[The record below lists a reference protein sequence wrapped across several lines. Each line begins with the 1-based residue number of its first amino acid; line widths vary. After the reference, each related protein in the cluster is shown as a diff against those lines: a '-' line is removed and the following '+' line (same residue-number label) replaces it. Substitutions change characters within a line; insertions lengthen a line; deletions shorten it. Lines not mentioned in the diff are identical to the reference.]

1 MMVSFSR
8 LRPAVWHAFAALQI
22 KTNPPPLQEKSTAKP
37 EGHKKT
43 PLQPEP
49 QRGFLEKS
57 WA

>member
-8 LRPAVWHAFAALQI
+8 LRLALWQAFAALQI
-22 KTNPPPLQEKSTAKP
+22 KTNAPPLQEKSTAKP

-43 PLQPEP
+43 PLRPEP

-57 WA
+57 GA